1 MEFKTIGDFLN
12 WLHRQYAAGCEFTT
26 RGNVSFHVYMNKVDL
41 DKGGVK
47 GDIRLDRAY
56 AEADMGFMEKKP
68 GVLTL
73 AVVPSGKLSIDW
85 TNAKRFA
92 PDESPAALLKKF
104 PNGRNIGPIVE
115 ALMTFHG

>member
-1 MEFKTIGDFLN
+1 MMKFKTTGDFLN
-12 WLHRQYAAGCEFTT
+12 WLHQQYEAGREFSPLG
-26 RGNVSFHVYMNKVDL
+26 RAEAQIYRNKLVGGGMKGNL
-41 DKGGVK
+41 
-47 GDIRLDRAY
+47 RLSRAY

-73 AVVPSGKLSIDW
+73 AVVPNGELSIDW

-92 PDESPAALLKKF
+92 PDTPLEALLEAF

-115 ALMTFHG
+115 ALTTFRS

>member
-12 WLHRQYAAGCEFTT
+12 WLHQQHEAGCEISALGQVKAQIY
-26 RGNVSFHVYMNKVDL
+26 RNKL
-41 DKGGVK
+41 TGGGV
-47 GDIRLDRAY
+47 GGNLRFDRAY

-73 AVVPSGKLSIDW
+73 AVVPNGELSIDW
-85 TNAKRFA
+85 THKKRFA
-92 PDESPAALLKKF
+92 PDTSLETLLEVF

-115 ALMTFHG
+115 ALTTFRG

>member
-1 MEFKTIGDFLN
+1 MEFKTTGDFLN
-12 WLHRQYAAGCEFTT
+12 WLHRQYEAGCEFPALGCAKTHIY
-26 RGNVSFHVYMNKVDL
+26 RNKVTG
-41 DKGGVK
+41 GGVT
-47 GDIRLDRAY
+47 GNLRLGRAY

-73 AVVPSGKLSIDW
+73 AVVPNGELSIDW

-92 PDESPAALLKKF
+92 PDTPLEALLEAF

-115 ALMTFHG
+115 ALTTFHD